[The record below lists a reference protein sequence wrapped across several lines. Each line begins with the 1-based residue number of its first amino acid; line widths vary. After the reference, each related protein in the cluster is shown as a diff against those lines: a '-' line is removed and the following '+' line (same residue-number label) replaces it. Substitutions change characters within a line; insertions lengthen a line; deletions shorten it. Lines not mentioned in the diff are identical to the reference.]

1 MTIELAERYAIIRIA
16 YSYDQDRNYN
26 GDEPEQIAVGLAL
39 NPNTRTVDSGVRLE
53 SAEFCGFND

>member
-1 MTIELAERYAIIRIA
+1 MTSKLVERYAIIRIA
-16 YSYDQDRNYN
+16 YSYDQDRSYN

-39 NPNTRTVDSGVRLE
+39 NPNTNTVENGVHLE